1 MVIRSFAV
9 NISIAEAKAKFSEL
23 ITRAQSGEEIVL
35 TRHGKAV
42 ATISPLSDPH
52 KKPRSLIGAM
62 KGQIE
67 ISDDFDK
74 LGPEWDEYVK

>member
-1 MVIRSFAV
+1 M

-52 KKPRSLIGAM
+52 KKPGSLIGAM

-67 ISDDFDK
+67 ISDDFDR

>member
-1 MVIRSFAV
+1 M

-42 ATISPLSDPH
+42 ATISRLPDPH
-52 KKPRSLIGAM
+52 KKPGSLIGAM
-62 KGQIE
+62 KGQVE
-67 ISDDFDK
+67 ISDDFDE
-74 LGPEWDEYVK
+74 LSPEWDEYMK

>member
-52 KKPRSLIGAM
+52 KKPGSLIGAM
-62 KGQIE
+62 KGQVE
-67 ISDDFDK
+67 ISDDFDE
-74 LGPEWDEYVK
+74 LAPEWDEYVK

>member
-1 MVIRSFAV
+1 M

-42 ATISPLSDPH
+42 ATISPLSDSH
-52 KKPRSLIGAM
+52 KKPGSLIGAM
-62 KGQIE
+62 KGQVE
-67 ISDDFDK
+67 ISDDFDE
-74 LGPEWDEYVK
+74 LAPEWDEYVK

>member
-1 MVIRSFAV
+1 M

-42 ATISPLSDPH
+42 ATISPLPNQNA
-52 KKPRSLIGAM
+52 KPGSLIGAM
-62 KGQIE
+62 KGRVE
-67 ISDDFDK
+67 IADDFDE
-74 LGPEWDEYVK
+74 LGSEWDEYVK